1 MDGCFDGSGPGNL
14 PSVWI
19 KATDNRLM
27 NKERRSSMEEI
38 HEVKNDLSLV
48 WQLFSIMVF
57 CSSKKKKN
65 GKYICQRENCFLFF
79 VLIKGKH
86 DIFIK
91 PFSIVFTCFLKVVL
105 KNNYT
110 NMKND

>member
-57 CSSKKKKN
+57 CSSKKKKR
-65 GKYICQRENCFLFF
+65 KIHLSTRKLFF
-79 VLIKGKH
+79 VFCSYKRK
-86 DIFIK
+86 
-91 PFSIVFTCFLKVVL
+91 T
-105 KNNYT
+105 
-110 NMKND
+110 

>member
-57 CSSKKKKN
+57 CSSKKKK
-65 GKYICQRENCFLFF
+65 RENTFVNEKTVFCFLF
-79 VLIKGKH
+79 L
-86 DIFIK
+86 
-91 PFSIVFTCFLKVVL
+91 
-105 KNNYT
+105 
-110 NMKND
+110 